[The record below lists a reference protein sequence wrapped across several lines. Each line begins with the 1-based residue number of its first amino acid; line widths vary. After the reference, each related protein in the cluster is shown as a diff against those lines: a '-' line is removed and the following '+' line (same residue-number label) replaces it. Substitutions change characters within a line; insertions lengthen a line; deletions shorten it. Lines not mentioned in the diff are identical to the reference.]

1 MKNNNLKYRPSFLA
15 IFAKRVLPFAKAI
28 LPAKIFAPLYD
39 ILYSSYKAMGRFQYK
54 VKAIW
59 IRIFGNDINKLKVN
73 LCFRLLPHTMGGTKA
88 LENAFEVVSIV
99 EAGGIKGSI
108 IECGV
113 AEGGTAAMLYMASE
127 KLGTAKREFWFF
139 DSFEGLP
146 EPTNDDYIGE
156 KTGEFIRPLPKGSCL
171 GTIEQVQELM
181 FDKLDFDKQRVN
193 LIKGWFQD
201 TVPAF
206 KKKVKQ
212 PIAILRLD
220 GDWYESTKIPLQNFY
235 ESISIGGVVIID
247 DYLTCFGSRK
257 ATDEFR
263 EELAIDSPL
272 IPDGRGGVWFVK
284 N

>member
-1 MKNNNLKYRPSFLA
+1 MKNNNLKYEPSLLA
-15 IFAKRVLPFAKAI
+15 IFAKRLLPFVKAI
-28 LPAKIFAPLYD
+28 LPAGIFASFYEN
-39 ILYSSYKAMGRFQYK
+39 LYSLYKATVCVQYK

-59 IRIFGNDINKLKVN
+59 VTSFGDEMNKIKVN
-73 LCFRLLPHTMGGTKA
+73 LCSRLLPHTMGGTKA

-99 EAGGIKGSI
+99 EARGIKGSI

-127 KLGTAKREFWFF
+127 KLGMAKREFWFF

-146 EPTNDDYIGE
+146 EPTNEDYIGG
-156 KTGEFIRPLPKGSCL
+156 KTGEFIRPLPKGACL

-181 FDKLDFDKQRVN
+181 FDKLDFDKHRVN

-206 KKKVKQ
+206 KQKVEK

-257 ATDEFR
+257 ATDEIR